1 MSGHLSRLCRFATAA
16 MLLAWT
22 APSPA
27 GAQWKPRTSCDKL
40 DGYAMEDC
48 LTKEAAEADKA
59 LNAAYQ
65 KMLAAIDQDATPS
78 DPKATWRD
86 NLIAAQRAWIAY
98 RDANCK
104 FDLIGAEWHFGSGT
118 TAAQQ
123 QCVLALTQSRTQE
136 LLARIPS
143 AN

>member
-1 MSGHLSRLCRFATAA
+1 MSGHLSRLCCLAAAA
-16 MLLAWT
+16 MLAWA
-22 APSPA
+22 APRPVW
-27 GAQWKPRTSCDKL
+27 AQWNPQTNCDKL

-86 NLIAAQRAWIAY
+86 NLVAAQRAWIAY

-104 FDLIGAEWHFGSGT
+104 FDLSVRNGIS
-118 TAAQQ
+118 AAAPRPRSSNA
-123 QCVLALTQSRTQE
+123 CWR
-136 LLARIPS
+136 
-143 AN
+143 

>member
-1 MSGHLSRLCRFATAA
+1 MSGPLLRTPCLGAVAV
-16 MLLAWT
+16 LLAV
-22 APSPA
+22 APPSPVW
-27 GAQWKPRTSCDKL
+27 AQWNPRTSCDKL

-48 LTKEAAEADKA
+48 LGKEVAEADEA

-65 KMLAAIDQDATPS
+65 KMLATIDKDASPS
-78 DPKATWRD
+78 DPKGAWRD
-86 NLIAAQRAWIAY
+86 NLVAAQRAWIAF

-104 FDLIGAEWHFGSGT
+104 FDLIGAEWRFGSGT
-118 TAAQQ
+118 NAARQE
-123 QCVLALTQSRTQE
+123 CLLALTQSRTAE